1 MERQI
6 SLINN
11 EPLDSLDKTKKSK
24 IYFLALYDLNANPMN
39 QIYEDQDTKEDL
51 DELIDS
57 IRQTGL
63 QQPLTVS
70 KADNSYVLLSGH
82 RRIKA
87 LKILFEESAEV
98 RYNGII
104 LSEDSIPV
112 IIQYEYKTKEEQ
124 FKALIASNCYRHIS
138 KETNRKLINEA
149 VKIYNSQIS
158 EGQIDPGRTRDNI
171 AKLANVDGRTV
182 QRYVDIGQKGQPV
195 KMKEEGPRKNQ
206 TDKLKTKL
214 IGIEKYFTD
223 LDASDIDDLDSL
235 KQVAIPAINVMIQR
249 LDIDLKE
256 L

>member
-1 MERQI
+1 MKMQI
-6 SLINN
+6 SLINK
-11 EPLDSLDKTKKSK
+11 EAFDSPEKTKKSK
-24 IYFLALYDLNANPMN
+24 IYFLALNDLNANPMN
-39 QIYEDQDTKEDL
+39 QIYEDQDTQEDL

-70 KADNSYVLLSGH
+70 KADDSYVLLSGH

-87 LKILFEESAEV
+87 LKTLFEANVEV

-104 LSEDSIPV
+104 LNEEYVPV

-138 KETNRKLINEA
+138 KETNKKLIAEA
-149 VKIYNSQIS
+149 VRIYNEQLSNGDV
-158 EGQIDPGRTRDNI
+158 EPGRTRDNI
-171 AKLANVDGRTV
+171 ARLANVDGRTV
-182 QRYVDIGQKGQPV
+182 QRYVDIGQKGQQV
-195 KMKEEGPRKNQ
+195 KMKEDGPRKSQ

-214 IGIEKYFTD
+214 TGIEKYFTN
-223 LDASDIDDLDSL
+223 LDISEIDDLASL
-235 KQVAIPAINVMIQR
+235 KQIAIPAINVMIQR